1 MPICIKYLYLKIRWQ
16 RPRWLSGEEST
27 DQCKKHRLLPGL
39 VRSHMLRGNWARE
52 SQFLSKSCTAQ
63 EVKLL
68 KRVLSRAWAARQ
80 EKPPQW
86 EACTLQPEWS
96 PLSRTREKTLKQWR
110 QSTWNKYIFKII
122 MWFFIINFRY
132 VLINKPPNLLFYSTK
147 KILNQD

>member
-96 PLSRTREKTLKQWR
+96 PLSRTREKTLKQ
-110 QSTWNKYIFKII
+110 QSQNRKLIYFKNHNVI
-122 MWFFIINFRY
+122 FIINFRH
-132 VLINKPPNLLFYSTK
+132 VLINKLQNLLFYSTK